1 MLHASAH
8 PHEAEPFAAFI
19 AKYIA
24 AAHARLLAKGFTAA
38 NSVCT
43 QCDSRQPESAPC
55 SEVLNGGMCKP
66 RWPDWAWIVRWRC
79 FLDDL
84 ICRAFRLADWAASLL
99 QLEEFL
105 DSGLANTSGSE
116 QLVRDHLQ
124 AVQAWGFDFEWMC
137 EIPEQHS

>member
-19 AKYIA
+19 AKYVK
-24 AAHARLLAKGFTAA
+24 AAHARLLTKGFTAT
-38 NSVCT
+38 NRVCT

-55 SEVLNGGMCKP
+55 SEVSNGGMCKP
-66 RWPDWAWIVRWRC
+66 RWPDWAWIVSWRC

-84 ICRAFRLADWAASLL
+84 SRFHLAKLGSLTV

>member
-19 AKYIA
+19 AKYVK

-55 SEVLNGGMCKP
+55 SEVPNGGMCKP
-66 RWPDWAWIVRWRC
+66 RWPDWAWIVSWRY

-84 ICRAFRLADWAASLL
+84 SRFHLAKLGSSLL

-116 QLVRDHLQ
+116 QLVRDHIQ

-137 EIPEQHS
+137 EIPEQLS

>member
-1 MLHASAH
+1 MAMLS
-8 PHEAEPFAAFI
+8 
-19 AKYIA
+19 
-24 AAHARLLAKGFTAA
+24 RR
-38 NSVCT
+38 SVALPVSLT
-43 QCDSRQPESAPC
+43 
-55 SEVLNGGMCKP
+55 
-66 RWPDWAWIVRWRC
+66 
-79 FLDDL
+79 
-84 ICRAFRLADWAASLL
+84 WAASLL

>member
-1 MLHASAH
+1 M
-8 PHEAEPFAAFI
+8 P
-19 AKYIA
+19 
-24 AAHARLLAKGFTAA
+24 
-38 NSVCT
+38 
-43 QCDSRQPESAPC
+43 
-55 SEVLNGGMCKP
+55 
-66 RWPDWAWIVRWRC
+66 
-79 FLDDL
+79 
-84 ICRAFRLADWAASLL
+84 